1 MPADSFGPIVLTS
14 DFGLSDPYVG
24 VMRGVILNINPQATI
39 VDLTHQVLPQNIT
52 QAAFVLGTSY
62 RFFPP
67 ESIHAAVVDPGV
79 GTQRKA
85 VCLTTPAGI
94 FVAPDNGLLSYI
106 LAAFSPN
113 LSQTAGPAPIPPSC
127 AAFELSNPRYQ
138 LQPLSSTFHGRDI
151 FSPAAA
157 HLSLSVP
164 PQELGHPLATI
175 LFQPPPLP
183 SRQGS
188 RLTGEIIYADHFGNL
203 ITNIAA
209 TLIPDYLMIE
219 VEVEVKA
226 KKIRGLSATFH
237 QDQEPPGQ
245 TPIALIGSN
254 GYLEIAV
261 PDGNAARL
269 LAAIPGDPVS
279 VNFSP

>member
-1 MPADSFGPIVLTS
+1 MPADAPGPIVLTT

-39 VDLTHQVLPQNIT
+39 VDLTHQVLPQNIR

-94 FVAPDNGLLSYI
+94 FLAPDNGLLSCI
-106 LAAFSPN
+106 LADFSPN
-113 LSQTAGPAPIPPSC
+113 PSPTAGPAAIPPSC
-127 AAFELSNPRYQ
+127 AAFELSNPRCQ

-157 HLSLSVP
+157 HLSLGVP
-164 PQELGHPLATI
+164 PQELGGPLTTI
-175 LFQPPPLP
+175 FFHPPPFP
-183 SRQGS
+183 SRQGR

-209 TLIPDYLMIE
+209 TLLPIDSMIE
-219 VEVEVKA
+219 IEVKA
-226 KKIRGLSATFH
+226 VKIRGLSVTFH
-237 QDQEPPGQ
+237 QDREPPGQ

-261 PDGNAARL
+261 PDGNAAHL
-269 LAAIPGDPVS
+269 LAAAPGDPVS
-279 VNFSP
+279 VNLSP

>member
-1 MPADSFGPIVLTS
+1 MPADSSGPIVLTT

-67 ESIHAAVVDPGV
+67 ESIHAVVVDPGV

-127 AAFELSNPRYQ
+127 AAFELSNPQYQ

-157 HLSLSVP
+157 HLSLGVP

-209 TLIPDYLMIE
+209 TLLPDDSMI
-219 VEVEVKA
+219 EVEVKA

-269 LAAIPGDPVS
+269 LQVSPGYPVS
-279 VNFSP
+279 VTLHR